1 MKRYFLHEFFLARL
15 GGSRSSG
22 DATFGGHAME
32 RVANLDRKLA
42 I

>member
-1 MKRYFLHEFFLARL
+1 MKRYFLHEFVSGAL
-15 GGSRSSG
+15 GRQSMEWRCNVWW
-22 DATFGGHAME
+22 HAME